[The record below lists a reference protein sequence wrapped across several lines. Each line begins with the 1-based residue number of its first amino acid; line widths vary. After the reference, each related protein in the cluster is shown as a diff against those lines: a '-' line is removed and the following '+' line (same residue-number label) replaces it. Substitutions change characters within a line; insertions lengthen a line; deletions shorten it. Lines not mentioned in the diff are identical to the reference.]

1 MNNKISSTAAT
12 SDYRSYRGIRQRL
25 KVIFAC
31 LTAIPFI
38 VFAFIYFR
46 IGTFNTA
53 LSASLI
59 ALALILILEG
69 FIVFRRMA
77 EHIEQL
83 SSSMSQAESGAL
95 KNVQKAGDTRELA
108 IIADTFNR
116 TLSKLEN
123 TARELGVKAVQS
135 STLYE
140 IREIVSKTIHMEEI
154 ARLILEKTM
163 NAVISEAGY
172 MALRRGKDQNLYI
185 TAISDTNGNIEE
197 GLELDADKS
206 LAGRVV
212 RERSPIVIDDIN
224 KETQMIEL
232 NIPDIGLPRLLYL
245 PIVAKRNSI
254 GVLVLG
260 RDENQ
265 TPYKE
270 EDVQFLQTLLQQLAY
285 NFENARLYDDL
296 QQSNMELK
304 IALDSQKKAQD
315 QLLASARMAAFGD
328 LSVNVAHELNNP
340 LTGILGYA
348 DMILVAD
355 IDDEEK
361 IKYLKGIRDQAI
373 RASQITKSLLDFAGD
388 KQQPGIRTDLN
399 AVLQKT
405 LLLSKGRMRDS
416 GIQLDLLLEEDL
428 PLVNVD
434 QAQIEKLFFHLISN
448 ALNAMTGVYG
458 LPEGVR
464 ADDSAIKIKQP
475 LLKIMTGKKDK
486 YLYISFQDNGPGI
499 SPEDLSHIFE
509 PFYSTQEKVSQVG
522 LGLWVSHSMITAYGG
537 HIRVKSETGKGS
549 LFTVELPISG
559 GIGD

>member
-1 MNNKISSTAAT
+1 MNNKISSPAAT
-12 SDYRSYRGIRQRL
+12 YDYRSYRGIRQRL
-25 KVIFAC
+25 KVIFSC
-31 LTAIPFI
+31 LTAVPFV

-69 FIVFRRMA
+69 FIVFRKMA
-77 EHIEQL
+77 EHVEQL
-83 SSSMSQAESGAL
+83 SSAMSQAESGAL
-95 KNVQKAGDTRELA
+95 KNIQTAGDTRELA

-123 TARELGVKAVQS
+123 TARELGIKAVQS
-135 STLYE
+135 STLNE

-163 NAVISEAGY
+163 NAVTSEAGY
-172 MALRRGKDQNLYI
+172 MAVRRGKDQNIYI
-185 TAISDTNGNIEE
+185 TSISGINNNIKE
-197 GLELDADKS
+197 GLELDTDKS

-260 RDENQ
+260 RDKNQ
-265 TPYKE
+265 IPYKE

-285 NFENARLYDDL
+285 NFENAKLYEDL

-304 IALDSQKKAQD
+304 IALESQKKAQD
-315 QLLASARMAAFGD
+315 RLLTSARMAAFGD

-340 LTGILGYA
+340 LTGILGYT
-348 DMILVAD
+348 DLILAAD
-355 IDDEEK
+355 IDDEKK
-361 IKYLKGIRDQAI
+361 IKYLKEIQDQAI

-388 KQQPGIRTDLN
+388 NRQPGTRADLN
-399 AVLQKT
+399 AALQKT
-405 LLLSKGRMRDS
+405 LLLSRGRMRDS
-416 GIQLDLLLEEDL
+416 GIQLDLLLENDL
-428 PLVNVD
+428 PLVNAD
-434 QAQIEKLFFHLISN
+434 QAQMEQLFFHLISN
-448 ALNAMTGVYG
+448 ALNAMTGIYRSPDRVQ
-458 LPEGVR
+458 
-464 ADDSAIKIKQP
+464 ADNSGTKIKQP
-475 LLKIMTGKKDK
+475 LLKIITAKKDK
-486 YLYISFQDNGPGI
+486 SLYISFQDNGPGI

-522 LGLWVSHSMITAYGG
+522 LGLWVSHRMITAYGG

-549 LFTVELPISG
+549 IFTCELPISG
-559 GIGD
+559 GTED

>member
-31 LTAIPFI
+31 LTVIPFV

-46 IGTFNTA
+46 IGTLNTA
-53 LSASLI
+53 LPASLI

-83 SSSMSQAESGAL
+83 SSAMSQAERGAL

-135 STLYE
+135 STLNE

-163 NAVISEAGY
+163 NAVTSEAGY
-172 MALRRGKDQNLYI
+172 MAVRRGKDQNLYI
-185 TAISDTNGNIEE
+185 TAISDTNGNIKE

-206 LAGRVV
+206 LAGCVV

-285 NFENARLYDDL
+285 NFENARLYEDL

-304 IALDSQKKAQD
+304 IALDSQKKTRD
-315 QLLASARMAAFGD
+315 QLLTSARIAAFGD

-348 DMILVAD
+348 DLILVAD

-361 IKYLKGIRDQAI
+361 TKYLKEIRDQAI

-388 KQQPGIRTDLN
+388 NRQPGIRTDLN
-399 AVLQKT
+399 AALQKT

-416 GIQLDLLLEEDL
+416 GIQLDLLLEKDL
-428 PLVNVD
+428 PLVNAD
-434 QAQIEKLFFHLISN
+434 QAQMEQLFFHLISN
-448 ALNAMTGVYG
+448 ALNAMTGVYRF
-458 LPEGVR
+458 PDGVQ
-464 ADDSAIKIKQP
+464 ADDSGVKIKQP

-499 SPEDLSHIFE
+499 SPEDLSRIFE

-522 LGLWVSHSMITAYGG
+522 LGLWVSHRMITAYGG

-549 LFTVELPISG
+549 LFTVELPITSG
-559 GIGD
+559 NKN